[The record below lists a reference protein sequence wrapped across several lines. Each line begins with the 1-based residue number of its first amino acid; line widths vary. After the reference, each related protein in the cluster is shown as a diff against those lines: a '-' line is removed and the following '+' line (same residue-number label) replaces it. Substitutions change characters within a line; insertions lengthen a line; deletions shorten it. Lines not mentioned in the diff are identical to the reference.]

1 MHRHQFDS
9 HNPRL
14 PLPQKHAQQVVLHDH
29 EVQLLTLAQK
39 QGVVEGLID
48 ASECCSWE
56 GFSEPFVTR
65 FIAREAV
72 SRVEALWA
80 VQCWAKILSTIDR
93 GSELT
98 VALPDS
104 LLDEARSSLV
114 DEGRRLRR
122 RFRRQ
127 VIRQG
132 IAELVADPIAALFVG
147 RALLFYVGLAILLG
161 TTAVWLWTG
170 SPVDLDPF
178 MNKKNVF
185 LLFGVCALLALIVLV
200 VGTIRRMRERLANLK
215 QWKMPQPGYFAPHIG
230 DLPTHGEAGL

>member
-1 MHRHQFDS
+1 MEATLGVDPPEATSRNRRRLERMVLMHRHQFDS

-80 VQCWAKILSTIDR
+80 VQCLANIMSHIDC

-98 VALPDS
+98 VA
-104 LLDEARSSLV
+104 
-114 DEGRRLRR
+114 
-122 RFRRQ
+122 
-127 VIRQG
+127 
-132 IAELVADPIAALFVG
+132 
-147 RALLFYVGLAILLG
+147 
-161 TTAVWLWTG
+161 
-170 SPVDLDPF
+170 
-178 MNKKNVF
+178 
-185 LLFGVCALLALIVLV
+185 
-200 VGTIRRMRERLANLK
+200 
-215 QWKMPQPGYFAPHIG
+215 
-230 DLPTHGEAGL
+230 